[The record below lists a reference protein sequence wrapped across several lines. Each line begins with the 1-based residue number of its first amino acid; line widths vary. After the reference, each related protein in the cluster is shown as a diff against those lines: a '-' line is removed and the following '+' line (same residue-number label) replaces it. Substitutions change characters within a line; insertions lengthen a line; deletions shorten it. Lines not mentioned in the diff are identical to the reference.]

1 MGGLIAAVVILVLAL
16 IALLIVH
23 LRQRRRISDLAE
35 QMESFLVSGSAP
47 LKFSVKEDSLAP
59 LQNAAAELENQ
70 VLLARDQKQEE
81 RRATRDLTA
90 DISHQ
95 LKTPLASLRL
105 FCEMDKSA
113 HVNEQLSQIE
123 RMESLIQSLLRL
135 ERLCADGYEFTFA
148 EYDIAA
154 LVRDSWQGLSAVY
167 PQKKLKIEGDAT
179 IRCDEKWLR
188 EAYLNLLKNACEH
201 TPEDG
206 EIIVQLDQSDAAFFC
221 SVSDNGGGV
230 NAKELPH
237 LFDRF
242 YHAHSRETKGAG
254 IGLSIV
260 KEIIRRHHGNIYA
273 ENIPGGLR
281 MVITLPILNL
291 TKS

>member
-1 MGGLIAAVVILVLAL
+1 M
-16 IALLIVH
+16 
-23 LRQRRRISDLAE
+23 
-35 QMESFLVSGSAP
+35 
-47 LKFSVKEDSLAP
+47 
-59 LQNAAAELENQ
+59 
-70 VLLARDQKQEE
+70 
-81 RRATRDLTA
+81 
-90 DISHQ
+90 
-95 LKTPLASLRL
+95 
-105 FCEMDKSA
+105 
-113 HVNEQLSQIE
+113 
-123 RMESLIQSLLRL
+123 
-135 ERLCADGYEFTFA
+135 
-148 EYDIAA
+148 
-154 LVRDSWQGLSAVY
+154 
-167 PQKKLKIEGDAT
+167 
-179 IRCDEKWLR
+179 IRCDEKWLG

-230 NAKELPH
+230 DAKELPH

-242 YHAHSRETKGAG
+242 YHAHSRETEGAG

-273 ENIPGGLR
+273 ENIHGGLR

>member
-1 MGGLIAAVVILVLAL
+1 MGGLIAAIAVLLVLL
-16 IALLIVH
+16 IVLLAVH
-23 LRQRRRISDLAE
+23 LRQRHRIRKLAE
-35 QMESFLVSGSAP
+35 QMESFLVNHEK
-47 LKFSVKEDSLAP
+47 LLTFSVKEDSLAP

-70 VLLARDQKQEE
+70 VLLARDQKKEE

-105 FCEMDKSA
+105 FCEMDESA

-123 RMESLIQSLLRL
+123 RMEKLIQSLLKL

-148 EYDIAA
+148 EHDVGTMILDA
-154 LVRDSWQGLSAVY
+154 WQGLANIYPGKQLTMEGSAM
-167 PQKKLKIEGDAT
+167 
-179 IRCDEKWLR
+179 IRCDEKWLG
-188 EAYLNLLKNACEH
+188 EAFVNLLKNACEH

-206 EIIVQLDQSDAAFFC
+206 EITVRMEHSESAFFC
-221 SVSDNGGGV
+221 SISDNGGGV
-230 NAKELPH
+230 EPKELPY

-242 YHAHSRETKGAG
+242 YHAHSRDTKGAG

-260 KEIIRRHHGNIYA
+260 KEIIHRHHGSIHA
-273 ENIPGGLR
+273 ENIPGGLW
-281 MVITLPILNL
+281 MNITLPILQMIR
-291 TKS
+291 T

>member
-1 MGGLIAAVVILVLAL
+1 MGGLIAAVVILAIAL
-16 IALLIVH
+16 IVLLIVH
-23 LRQRRRISDLAE
+23 LLQRRRIKKLAE
-35 QMESFLVSGSAP
+35 QMESFLVSSSDP
-47 LKFSVKEDSLAP
+47 LKFSVQEDALAP
-59 LQNAAAELENQ
+59 LQNAVAELENQ
-70 VLLARDQKQEE
+70 VLLAREQKKEE

-105 FCEMDKSA
+105 FCEMDESA

-123 RMESLIQSLLRL
+123 RMERLIQSLLRL

-148 EYDIAA
+148 KQDMAS
-154 LVRDSWQGLSAVY
+154 LVRTSWQGLVSIY
-167 PQKKLKIEGDAT
+167 PNKKLTVNGNAT
-179 IRCDEKWLR
+179 IRCDEKWMG
-188 EAYLNLLKNACEH
+188 EAYLNLLKNACEY
-201 TPEDG
+201 TPDNG
-206 EIIVQLDQSDAAFFC
+206 EITVNLTQSDTAFFC

-230 NAKELPH
+230 DTKELPR

-242 YHAHSRETKGAG
+242 YRAHSRETKGAG

-260 KEIIRRHHGNIYA
+260 KEIVRRHHGSIYA

-281 MVITLPILNL
+281 MNITIPILQMIR
-291 TKS
+291 T

>member
-1 MGGLIAAVVILVLAL
+1 MGGLITAVVILALAL

-23 LRQRRRISDLAE
+23 LRQRRRIGDLAE
-35 QMESFLVSGSAP
+35 QMESFLVSGSDP
-47 LKFSVKEDSLAP
+47 LKFSVQEDALAP

-70 VLLARDQKQEE
+70 VLLARDQKKNE
-81 RRATRDLTA
+81 RRATQNLTA

-105 FCEMDKSA
+105 FCEMDEST

-123 RMESLIQSLLRL
+123 RMEGLIQSLLRL
-135 ERLCADGYEFTFA
+135 ERLCADGYDFSFA
-148 EYDIAA
+148 EHDIAA
-154 LVRDSWQGLSAVY
+154 LVRSSWQGLSSVY
-167 PQKKLKIEGDAT
+167 PQKKLKIDGNAT
-179 IRCDEKWLR
+179 IRCDEKWLG

-206 EIIVQLDQSDAAFFC
+206 EIIVQLNLSDAAFFC

-230 NAKELPH
+230 DAKELPY

>member
-1 MGGLIAAVVILVLAL
+1 MGGLIAAVVLLAIAL

-23 LRQRRRISDLAE
+23 LRQRRRIGDLAE
-35 QMESFLVSGSAP
+35 QMESFLVSGSNP
-47 LKFSVKEDSLAP
+47 LKFSVQEDALAP
-59 LQNAAAELENQ
+59 LQNATAELENQ
-70 VLLARDQKQEE
+70 VLLARDQKKNE
-81 RRATRDLTA
+81 RRATQNLTA

-105 FCEMDKSA
+105 FCEMDESA

-123 RMESLIQSLLRL
+123 RMEGLIQSLLRL
-135 ERLCADGYEFTFA
+135 ERLCADGYDFTFA
-148 EYDIAA
+148 EHDIAA
-154 LVRDSWQGLSAVY
+154 LVRSSWQGLSSVY
-167 PQKKLKIEGDAT
+167 PQKKLKIDGNAT
-179 IRCDEKWLR
+179 IRCDEKWLG

-230 NAKELPH
+230 DAKELPH